1 MGNHLELGD
10 DSTQIPLESY
20 LHSSGNDT
28 RLTCRNNLV
37 LLDARGRMTIIVLT
51 DAHNVVR
58 EGIRALLQS
67 QPDLTVVG
75 EGGDGREA
83 LKLVEKHRP
92 DILITDLALP
102 GLDGLEVA
110 RRIKTD
116 FPQTR
121 VIIMS
126 ARSEER
132 YILEALRAGALGY
145 VSKSS
150 TGAELTQAIRE
161 VSRGRRYCKPR
172 VSRRAINAFLRR
184 DKPQPLDPY
193 DALTRREREVL
204 HQVISGLTNSEIAE
218 QLSISVTTVATH
230 RTHLMKKLDLHNQ
243 TELLRFAAKRGIL
256 PSDD

>member
-1 MGNHLELGD
+1 
-10 DSTQIPLESY
+10 
-20 LHSSGNDT
+20 
-28 RLTCRNNLV
+28 
-37 LLDARGRMTIIVLT
+37 MTSIVLT

-67 QPDLTVVG
+67 QQDLTVVG
-75 EGGDGREA
+75 EAADGREA

-92 DILITDLALP
+92 DILITDLTLP
-102 GLDGLEVA
+102 DLDGLEVV
-110 RRIKTD
+110 RRIEAD

-121 VIIMS
+121 AIVMS

-132 YILEALRAGALGY
+132 YVLQALKAGALGF

-161 VSRGRRYCKPR
+161 VDRGRRYLRPP
-172 VSRRAINAFLRR
+172 VSRRAINAYLRT
-184 DKPQPLDPY
+184 DQFPPLDLY
-193 DALTRREREVL
+193 ETLTRREREVL
-204 HQVISGLTNSEIAE
+204 HCAVNGLTNTGIAK

-230 RTHLMKKLDLHNQ
+230 RAHLMKKLGLHNQ
-243 TELLRFAAKRGIL
+243 TELIHFAVKRGIL